1 MSSRE
6 LHPSFA
12 VLFLCLTIYSTN
24 KRYFYGKIY
33 HIRRCLLLF
42 PKVNQSIVI
51 NIKNENQSCRSIVAE
66 VGEKEI
72 LISAPLDKNMI
83 GLLPD
88 GTLLDVTF
96 IAGEHKY
103 KFHTEI
109 IGRKKENILLFRLTK
124 PQQKE
129 IIKVQYRE
137 NFRVNTN
144 LRLVLNE
151 NELNTINISVGGL
164 LFSSGVD
171 LQLQKGDEIAG
182 TLFIPNIINKELEAI
197 TFQGHIKRVTLI
209 NNEERKNVAV
219 GFTKINQRDQMKITQ
234 YCFEKQRQLRL
245 KERET
250 K

>member
-1 MSSRE
+1 
-6 LHPSFA
+6 
-12 VLFLCLTIYSTN
+12 
-24 KRYFYGKIY
+24 
-33 HIRRCLLLF
+33 LF

-51 NIKNENQSCRSIVAE
+51 NIKNEYQSCRSIVAE
-66 VGEKEI
+66 AGEKEI
-72 LISAPLDKNMI
+72 LISAPMDKNMV
-83 GLLPD
+83 GLLIV
-88 GTLLDVTF
+88 GTQLDVTF
-96 IAGEHKY
+96 IAGKNKY
-103 KFHTEI
+103 KFQSEI
-109 IGRKKENILLFRLTK
+109 IGTKKENILLYRITK
-124 PQQKE
+124 PQEKE
-129 IIKVQYRE
+129 IIKIQNRE

-164 LFSSGVD
+164 LFSSTVD
-171 LQLQKGDEIAG
+171 LQLQKGEEIAG
-182 TLFIPNIINKELEAI
+182 TLFVPNILNKGLEPI
-197 TFQGHIKRVTLI
+197 TFQGHIKRVNLI